1 MYAVARPASLA
12 NSTLPFGI
20 ALIVAF
26 ISFLPLGAHGSVV
39 TLGPQLVLCV
49 VFHWALRAPHLLP
62 PVAVFV
68 LGLGIDLFSA
78 GPLGFWGLVYLVAYA
93 LIAWRRETL
102 GSRGFFMTWL
112 AFSVVAGI
120 VTGVA
125 WALGSIYFGTLI
137 GPEPLMISCGLTIAV
152 YPLMAVLF
160 GWASGPR
167 KMRGLKVR
175 SL

>member
-1 MYAVARPASLA
+1 MYVVARPVSLI
-12 NSTLPFGI
+12 SGIMPFGI

-78 GPLGFWGLVYLVAYA
+78 GPLGFWGLVYLIAYA

-102 GSRGFFMTWL
+102 ASRGFVMTWL
-112 AFSVVAGI
+112 AFAIVAGI
-120 VTGVA
+120 VTAFA
-125 WALGSIYFGTLI
+125 WALGSVYFGTLI
-137 GPEPLMISCGLTIAV
+137 GPEALIVSCALTIAV

-160 GWASGPR
+160 GWASGMR
-167 KMRGLKVR
+167 KTRGR
-175 SL
+175 